1 MARLRKKAGVT
12 LLHAYEAEYREIKD
26 WYRWRLDHTPAP
38 KWGRWEPVC
47 IGPTWKTNK
56 DGHWLLPESTLG
68 WDVLAW
74 CGKWLKNP
82 DTQEPW
88 TFTMEQARFI
98 LHWFEINHKGKFVY
112 TKGVFQRLKGWGK
125 DPMATALC
133 LNALVGPSRPAL
145 KNGIWV
151 GEPEPNAMVEA
162 CAVSQD
168 QTKNTMDLVP
178 GLLTAEAKSWYGIQP
193 NTLAVHAMGG
203 TRKMLAT
210 TSNPK
215 AIEGHRPSLVIRNE
229 TQNWV
234 ANNNGLEMAK
244 VINGNIS
251 KTTKARQA
259 RILDICNAY
268 VDGLGS
274 HAQSMREGWESTQGA
289 NPDQEFFGLLYDS
302 LEAPPEAPLTPEEAP
317 DVIRA
322 VRGDS
327 TWLDIERI
335 VQDIMDPTN
344 PPSESRRKWYNQVQS
359 EEDAWV
365 TATEWDRCKDATLL
379 LDQGDEIAIFF
390 DGGKSDDATAAVA
403 CRITDGAVFT
413 VGMWQRPPEVRARTW
428 VAPRTKIDD
437 TIRRWLDEYNVVAL
451 WCDPS
456 HARDDETME
465 LFWHGIVDGW
475 HRDYSSQ
482 LRLWARQGR
491 DGHSTMWDMSDPK
504 HSKDFVEAVG
514 RTTAEIADAQLLH
527 DGEVRLRNH
536 VLNCRRVPTKWGMSV
551 AKNHREARRKID
563 LAVAMIGARHMRR
576 IYMNSRRRSRRG
588 SGQVW

>member
-1 MARLRKKAGVT
+1 
-12 LLHAYEAEYREIKD
+12 
-26 WYRWRLDHTPAP
+26 
-38 KWGRWEPVC
+38 
-47 IGPTWKTNK
+47 
-56 DGHWLLPESTLG
+56 
-68 WDVLAW
+68 
-74 CGKWLKNP
+74 
-82 DTQEPW
+82 
-88 TFTMEQARFI
+88 
-98 LHWFEINHKGKFVY
+98 
-112 TKGVFQRLKGWGK
+112 
-125 DPMATALC
+125 
-133 LNALVGPSRPAL
+133 
-145 KNGIWV
+145 
-151 GEPEPNAMVEA
+151 MVEA

-274 HAQSMREGWESTQGA
+274 HAQSMREGWEGTQGD

-365 TATEWDRCKDATLL
+365 TATEWDRCKDNSLL

-413 VGMWQRPPEVRARTW
+413 VGMWQRPPRCAPAPGLRPAPKLTTLSAGGSMNTTSWRSGATPPTRGMMKRWSCSGMELLTAGTVTTVASYAYGPGRAATDTPPCGTCQTLSTRKILW
-428 VAPRTKIDD
+428 RPSGAPRLKLLTRSYCM
-437 TIRRWLDEYNVVAL
+437 T
-451 WCDPS
+451 
-456 HARDDETME
+456 AR
-465 LFWHGIVDGW
+465 
-475 HRDYSSQ
+475 
-482 LRLWARQGR
+482 
-491 DGHSTMWDMSDPK
+491 
-504 HSKDFVEAVG
+504 
-514 RTTAEIADAQLLH
+514 
-527 DGEVRLRNH
+527 
-536 VLNCRRVPTKWGMSV
+536 
-551 AKNHREARRKID
+551 
-563 LAVAMIGARHMRR
+563 
-576 IYMNSRRRSRRG
+576 
-588 SGQVW
+588 